1 MLIALNTNKR
11 ARPRARARTPASLP
25 TRLSGLSFEAARSPA
40 RARASYDV
48 NDIVRL
54 IVGPRGSVVTLDLAV
69 VRDEEPAPGRD
80 RLDP

>member
-1 MLIALNTNKR
+1 MRRQKR
-11 ARPRARARTPASLP
+11 VNADRREHRQAW
-25 TRLSGLSFEAARSPA
+25 AARSPA

-54 IVGPRGSVVTLDLAV
+54 IVGPRGSVVTLNLAV
-69 VRDEEPAPGRD
+69 VRDEDPAPGRD